1 MGTEFYSITYNNKQK
16 TEPRLP
22 LKTLIGIS
30 VTVVI
35 IMLPIEAV
43 VQAHPNQE
51 RVYQNVSAHN
61 RVHKGPACAFDT
73 LPMEEKAVAWLD
85 MSPRHRDFHWRAMSA
100 EERLKDFQ
108 DVGAFWRGWYNFPH
122 FCDRLYPAKQRIRI

>member
-1 MGTEFYSITYNNKQK
+1 M
-16 TEPRLP
+16 
-22 LKTLIGIS
+22 KTLIGIS

-85 MSPRHRDFHWRAMSA
+85 MSPRHRDFHWRVMSA
-100 EERLKDFQ
+100 EERQELK
-108 DVGAFWRGWYNFPH
+108 NISLTTLSKP
-122 FCDRLYPAKQRIRI
+122 